1 MINYPKTAKVNDKIY
16 KINTDYKIALKC
28 DEITRSNISDE
39 ERTLAIIYLLFGD
52 EGLND
57 TYNWE
62 ELLKVAIKYLR
73 CGKEV
78 NNEDDEEANMC
89 FIQDRAYIE
98 ASFFSDYKIDLSA
111 TEMHW
116 WKFYDLLCG
125 LTEDCVLNRVRFVRD
140 YDISQIK
147 DSKERDKWIKQ
158 KQQVALKKEIHKT
171 PEQIRLDELF
181 EKQLKR
187 G

>member
-1 MINYPKTAKVNDKIY
+1 MTNYPEFAQVGNKKY
-16 KINTDYKIALKC
+16 KINTDYRVAFKC
-28 DEITRSNISDE
+28 DEITRSNVSEE
-39 ERTLAIIYLLFGD
+39 ERALATIYLIFGD
-52 EGLND
+52 EGVND
-57 TYNWE
+57 SHNWE
-62 ELLKVAIKYLR
+62 ELLKIAIKYLR

-78 NNEDDEEANMC
+78 DNEENEEANMC

-158 KQQVALKKEIHKT
+158 KQQVALKKEIQKT

-187 G
+187 R